1 MVQAAGNDRADD
13 RPLLGEPLFSPLL
26 PVLSPGGHLLELVF
40 EGGLVFRLAVRQRV
54 AFPTPPPAGLPDGG
68 MELRDD
74 GVVRPPHVFIGE
86 EVIFL
91 HPVAAAA
98 HARPQ

>member
-1 MVQAAGNDRADD
+1 MVQAAGNARVDD
-13 RPLLGEPLFSPLL
+13 RPLLGEPFFCPSL
-26 PVLSPGGHLLELVF
+26 PVLSLLLELVF

-86 EVIFL
+86 EVIFR
-91 HPVAAAA
+91 HPIAAAA